1 MLPKFAQI
9 VNRLYAFIYE
19 TKHSKSGL
27 GLPSI
32 VALVMTIDKSW
43 TTISNRNSDAFL
55 DGLFAF
61 IKHCEPLLHPI
72 TRKIRCPCSRC
83 CNRDDNFVTLETL
96 EVHIS
101 SHGFDQHY
109 TTWKYHGEPIL
120 PLPPP
125 VPHSP
130 EHIDMDAFFEDISA
144 NNVPTPPTQTTG
156 PQPAQTTGPNNEF
169 EELLSRST
177 QKLYPGCDMTT
188 LEFTTEISHIKALH
202 KITDAGFNK
211 ILALLQKACSPSKG
225 YNFPSSYYEIK
236 KTYKKIG
243 LGYESIHACIN
254 DCFLFWGSEDNL
266 KMPNCPICKASRWKD
281 PKKTKGKKV
290 ANKVVRYFPLTPRL
304 QRMFNTKHIAKWM
317 TWHATGQSKENGK
330 MNHPC
335 DGKAWKYFDMIK
347 PEFSCDPRNVRLGL
361 AADGF
366 NPFGMMSQNYSMW
379 PVILTTYNTPP
390 WMCMKETSLML
401 TMLIPGP
408 KSPAKDIDVYL
419 QPLIKEL
426 QELWK
431 GVWTKDAATGTYFEM
446 KAALLWTIND
456 FPARSSLS
464 GWSGQGYYA
473 CPTCNEDTP
482 SMAVKNKIAYVGH
495 RRFLKTN
502 HPLRNKKKEFYGL
515 KEPKPKPRKFS
526 ELDIQLQINKL
537 DMKAMKDNIKA
548 GLIPFKTDQEILD
561 EIVLSDNRS
570 EICRH
575 QAGIV
580 MSSATSAVTY
590 TSVYTDSEPSRA
602 FWGADDEEIS
612 EGGLPR
618 VIVLGYDGLPI
629 QPVAPPSPDYIPGL
643 EDPQTPPVPQDED
656 EREPMFVQAHDPD
669 YVPEPIY
676 PEYIPLED
684 EREFPAKEQPLPLVN
699 SPTTESLGYVIE
711 SDPEEDP
718 EEYENDETE
727 DEAEVERLLARTT
740 SSPSPYISLSPPSA
754 GECLV
759 RWDVPHQPHLIP
771 TTPTFTTVLPSPP
784 LPLLPPSLY
793 IPPPVDRKDDIPES
807 EQPPRK
813 RLCLSTLGSK
823 YEIRESSTARPT
835 KGRGIDY
842 GFVSTVDAEE
852 RRQWI
857 RDVRYG
863 IKDTWVDSAE
873 VVPEIEPM
881 TVGEVNTRVTELTEL
896 HEHDTQDLYAL
907 LEDAQDSR
915 SSSINPSVISGIAH
929 ENPSPG
935 TPDTATA
942 AGYSH
947 SDTASDMRDIR
958 REMSDMQAE
967 LLALR
972 EQQRRAKQPRL
983 EARIPDH
990 QDTSEDA
997 GSHI

>member
-1 MLPKFAQI
+1 MSMSVQHHISSFTRALKSLIISLHLVAVDRGGGECGGGCEDKSVCAWEDKI
-9 VNRLYAFIYE
+9 LSAFM

-43 TTISNRNSDAFL
+43 TTISNRNSEEFL

-83 CNRDDNFVTLETL
+83 CNRDDNFVTLKTL

-317 TWHATGQSKENGK
+317 TWHATGQSKENG
-330 MNHPC
+330 
-335 DGKAWKYFDMIK
+335 
-347 PEFSCDPRNVRLGL
+347 L

-408 KSPAKDIDVYL
+408 RSPTKDIDVYL

-431 GVWTKDAATGTYFEM
+431 GVWTKDAATGTHFQM
-446 KAALLWTIND
+446 KAAVLWTIND

-464 GWSGQGYYA
+464 GWSGQGYHA

-482 SMAVKNKIAYVGH
+482 SMSVKSKIVYVGSSLRIETGNASLRKAFRHNNQQPLTLGFDYDDLGTFHPIGDYASMLNSLMGETIRPLPLACEWEEIPEAFKAHIFPTLESYFNLAEWYNNQEKVVVGKNVYTVGERVRLGLQLKLRLLWRKNKN
-495 RRFLKTN
+495 R
-502 HPLRNKKKEFYGL
+502 
-515 KEPKPKPRKFS
+515 
-526 ELDIQLQINKL
+526 
-537 DMKAMKDNIKA
+537 IKA
-548 GLIPFKTDQEILD
+548 QQYTIYDSPEEAKNHLPPSTVWGERTHD
-561 EIVLSDNRS
+561 EWNELVEWFSHPNQVSRSMKNAANRA
-570 EICRH
+570 EH
-575 QAGIV
+575 V
-580 MSSATSAVTY
+580 TNTSAGKISFGKGGTNIVEGDARQNSKTGSLKY
-590 TSVYTDSEPSRA
+590 EDKQAEIPVALLLAGAQIRHLRCYDS
-602 FWGADDEEIS
+602 GADDQNI
-612 EGGLPR
+612 
-618 VIVLGYDGLPI
+618 
-629 QPVAPPSPDYIPGL
+629 
-643 EDPQTPPVPQDED
+643 
-656 EREPMFVQAHDPD
+656 EPKMCK
-669 YVPEPIY
+669 
-676 PEYIPLED
+676 
-684 EREFPAKEQPLPLVN
+684 RMK
-699 SPTTESLGYVIE
+699 
-711 SDPEEDP
+711 
-718 EEYENDETE
+718 
-727 DEAEVERLLARTT
+727 LL
-740 SSPSPYISLSPPSA
+740 
-754 GECLV
+754 
-759 RWDVPHQPHLIP
+759 
-771 TTPTFTTVLPSPP
+771 
-784 LPLLPPSLY
+784 
-793 IPPPVDRKDDIPES
+793 RK
-807 EQPPRK
+807 Q
-813 RLCLSTLGSK
+813 G
-823 YEIRESSTARPT
+823 
-835 KGRGIDY
+835 
-842 GFVSTVDAEE
+842 VDA
-852 RRQWI
+852 
-857 RDVRYG
+857 
-863 IKDTWVDSAE
+863 
-873 VVPEIEPM
+873 
-881 TVGEVNTRVTELTEL
+881 
-896 HEHDTQDLYAL
+896 
-907 LEDAQDSR
+907 
-915 SSSINPSVISGIAH
+915 
-929 ENPSPG
+929 
-935 TPDTATA
+935 
-942 AGYSH
+942 
-947 SDTASDMRDIR
+947 
-958 REMSDMQAE
+958 
-967 LLALR
+967 
-972 EQQRRAKQPRL
+972 QQGLIGCA
-983 EARIPDH
+983 
-990 QDTSEDA
+990 
-997 GSHI
+997 